1 MSDCSACIFPLSLSK
16 FQISSHFHYH
26 IPPSLF
32 TVTVRVNCAIRKYP
46 TVQPDFFHFHFQII
60 TFVFNFAFTSYF
72 HISFFNTFQPGKE
85 YMASLTMVR
94 QFFTFTFSNQIF
106 KISLLFSL
114 LSIFNRRRHEHR
126 KDIISQCHN
135 LEMLQRLSTEYYE
148 QNMLQ
153 LNVKIIRNWQHMEFI
168 QYSRICNP
176 WIEILHNFDKT
187 LYLSLPFHSDD

>member
-1 MSDCSACIFPLSLSK
+1 MFDQVDIRGARTCSQTCSSPLFNWRAGTRRVNGIIAQPAFFSLSLSK

-106 KISLLFSL
+106 KFHFYFHFYQFSTGGGMNIERTSLASVTTLRCF
-114 LSIFNRRRHEHR
+114 
-126 KDIISQCHN
+126 KDYQ
-135 LEMLQRLSTEYYE
+135 
-148 QNMLQ
+148 QNIM
-153 LNVKIIRNWQHMEFI
+153 N
-168 QYSRICNP
+168 RICC
-176 WIEILHNFDKT
+176 
-187 LYLSLPFHSDD
+187 S